1 MAEDNEEMDAES
13 AAAMAE
19 WESMMGDDAG
29 GESGGGDAD
38 ADAAAAEWEKM
49 AAGGDGEGDGAE
61 GDEEET
67 RVLNQ
72 DEIDLLLG
80 FESAGDDSDSNVG
93 IKAIL
98 DRSMMAYEKLPMLEV
113 VFDRMVRMLSSS
125 LRNFTS
131 DNVDV
136 SIDSMTSLRFEDY
149 LNTIPLPALLTV
161 FRAVEWENFGLITVD
176 SSQIYSTV
184 DILLGG
190 RRATRP
196 IRIEGRPYTTIEQDI
211 VKKMVEIVLS
221 DMSSAFDP
229 VSPVNFT
236 FDRLENNPRF
246 AGITRPN
253 SAALLVK
260 LRVDMDERG
269 GMVEILLP
277 HNTLEP
283 VRDHLLQMFMGE
295 KFGADSVWERYLGR
309 EVRQS
314 AVEIE
319 AVLDERPLTL
329 GEVMNLKVGST
340 IMLNAKPNDMIKL
353 RSGDVSLSQ
362 AKLGKVG
369 DKIAVSLVDDIKQ
382 KKEVN
387 EWLS

>member
-1 MAEDNEEMDAES
+1 MVDEAEEMDGND
-13 AAAMAE
+13 AAA
-19 WESMMGDDAG
+19 WESML
-29 GESGGGDAD
+29 SGGGDEPQQEA
-38 ADAAAAEWEKM
+38 
-49 AAGGDGEGDGAE
+49 
-61 GDEEET
+61 

-80 FESAGDDSDSNVG
+80 FESAHTDDNSNMG

-136 SIDSMTSLRFEDY
+136 SIDSMISLRFEDY
-149 LNTIPLPALLTV
+149 LNSIPLPALLTV
-161 FRAVEWENFGLITVD
+161 FRAVEWENFGLMTVD

-190 RRATRP
+190 RRTARP

-211 VKKMVEIVLS
+211 VKKMVEIVLA

-253 SAALLVK
+253 SAVLLVK

-269 GMVEILLP
+269 GMIEILLP

-295 KFGADSVWERYLGR
+295 KFGADSVWERYLGK

-314 AVEIE
+314 SIEIE
-319 AVLDERPLTL
+319 AVLDEKQMTL
-329 GEVMNLKVGST
+329 GQIMQLKVGST
-340 IMLNAKPNDMIKL
+340 IMLNAKPDDLIKL
-353 RSGDVSLSQ
+353 RSGDVSL
-362 AKLGKVG
+362 ARGKLGKVD
-369 DKIAVSLVDDIKQ
+369 DKMAVSLVEDIKQ
-382 KKEVN
+382 KREVT
-387 EWLS
+387 EWLV

>member
-1 MAEDNEEMDAES
+1 MAEEEMDE
-13 AAAMAE
+13 
-19 WESMMGDDAG
+19 
-29 GESGGGDAD
+29 
-38 ADAAAAEWEKM
+38 AAAAEWEAM
-49 AAGGDGEGDGAE
+49 LADGGDEAE
-61 GDEEET
+61 SET
-67 RVLNQ
+67 EQAAEADARVLNQ

-80 FESAGDDSDSNVG
+80 FDSGSDDRDSNTG

-98 DRSMMAYEKLPMLEV
+98 DKSMMAYEKLPMLEV

-149 LNTIPLPALLTV
+149 LNSIPLPALLSV
-161 FRAVEWENFGLITVD
+161 FRAVEWENFGIITVD

-211 VKKMVEIVLS
+211 VRKMVDIVLS

-229 VSPVNFT
+229 VSPVSFS

-246 AGITRPN
+246 AGIARPN

-269 GMVEILLP
+269 GMIEILIP
-277 HNTLEP
+277 HATLEP

-295 KFGADSVWERYLGR
+295 KFGQDSVWERHLGR
-309 EVRQS
+309 EVVQTHVS
-314 AVEIE
+314 VE

-329 GEVMNLKVGST
+329 GEIIDLKVGST
-340 IMLNAKPNDMIKL
+340 IMLDVKPDDMIKV
-353 RSGDVSLSQ
+353 RSGGVQISRG
-362 AKLGKVG
+362 KLGKIG
-369 DKIAVSLVDDIKQ
+369 DKMAISLVEDIQQ
-382 KKEVN
+382 KKEIMN
-387 EWLS
+387 G

>member
-1 MAEDNEEMDAES
+1 MVDEVEEEMDGND
-13 AAAMAE
+13 AAA
-19 WESMMGDDAG
+19 WEAMLSGGD
-29 GESGGGDAD
+29 GGDANS
-38 ADAAAAEWEKM
+38 EPEQ
-49 AAGGDGEGDGAE
+49 
-61 GDEEET
+61 ET

-80 FESAGDDSDSNVG
+80 FESAHSDDNSNMG

-136 SIDSMTSLRFEDY
+136 SIDSMVSLRFEDY
-149 LNTIPLPALLTV
+149 LNSIPLPALLTV
-161 FRAVEWENFGLITVD
+161 FRAVEWENFGLLTVD

-190 RRATRP
+190 RRTSRP

-211 VKKMVEIVLS
+211 VKKMVEIVLA

-253 SAALLVK
+253 SAVLLVK

-269 GMVEILLP
+269 GMIEILLP

-295 KFGADSVWERYLGR
+295 KFGADSVWERYLGK

-314 AVEIE
+314 SVEIE
-319 AVLDERPLTL
+319 AVLDERQMTL
-329 GEVMNLKVGST
+329 GQVMRLKVGST
-340 IMLNAKPNDMIKL
+340 IMLNAKPDDLIKL
-353 RSGDVSLSQ
+353 RSGDVSL
-362 AKLGKVG
+362 ARGKLGKVD
-369 DKIAVSLVDDIKQ
+369 DKMAVSLVEDIKQ
-382 KKEVN
+382 KKEVT
-387 EWLS
+387 EWLV